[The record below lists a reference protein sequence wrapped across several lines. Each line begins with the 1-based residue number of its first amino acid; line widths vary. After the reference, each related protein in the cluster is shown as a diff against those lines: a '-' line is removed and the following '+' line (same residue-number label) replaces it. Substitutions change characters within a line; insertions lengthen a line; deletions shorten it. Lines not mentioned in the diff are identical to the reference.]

1 MALIDALY
9 IHSLAVTRKARAS
22 DGQGGWTETWGTVAT
37 ISGRIRPASANE
49 RILARQQQAEISHV
63 FYCAASVDVTRGDRL
78 AGEGRTWD
86 VIAVRE
92 PSHARHHLEIDCLE
106 RQIEGQP

>member
-9 IHSLAVTRKARAS
+9 IHSLAVTRKARTS

-63 FYCAASVDVTRGDRL
+63 FYCATSVDVTRGDRL

-92 PSHARHHLEIDCLE
+92 PSHAGHHLEIDCLE
-106 RQIEGQP
+106 WQIEGQP